1 MPRRRQRAS
10 RVGLFSVAAL
20 VALLTGGSLWLDQ
33 RGELVTANV
42 AGKRERIIV
51 RYQPMGEWDRYF
63 EVTAAFDRPNGES
76 HVATVRVPAE
86 RYASL
91 RAGDSIEVR
100 YLPQFP
106 LLARTSDRSTAGA
119 VRDIAAGFVRI
130 PLVAWVAAGVLSL
143 WIASRLGVVPVF
155 AVGAAW
161 ATAAWLLFFTPPSR
175 ERPRPAETMAEV
187 QRITLVNRAPSRT
200 RNRRPG
206 RFRFDRRL
214 DLPYQVVELHVPN
227 ESGDTVLAV
236 DAVDSGSVK
245 GLVHNA
251 RLPVRLDPDAPRDAR
266 LAGGTRRFTEVNRY
280 HFVGPVFGF
289 VILGTLAAS
298 GSAWRRSRRTIGHPQ
313 RMTHRGGQMIPHEGG
328 A

>member
-10 RVGLFSVAAL
+10 RVGLFSVAA
-20 VALLTGGSLWLDQ
+20 VVGLLAGGSLWLDQ
-33 RGELVTANV
+33 RGELVTAKV
-42 AGKRERIIV
+42 AQKRERIVV

-76 HVATVRVPAE
+76 HVATVRVPAK
-86 RYASL
+86 RYAAL
-91 RAGDSIEVR
+91 RTGDSIEVR

-106 LLARTSDRSTAGA
+106 LLARISDRSTAGA
-119 VRDIAAGFVRI
+119 VRDIAAAFIGI
-130 PLVAWVAAGVLSL
+130 PIVGWITAGVLSL
-143 WIASRLGVVPVF
+143 WIVSRLGVIPVF

-161 ATAAWLLFFTPPSR
+161 AMAAWLLFFTPPSR
-175 ERPRPAETMAEV
+175 ERPRPAQSMAEV
-187 QRITLVNRAPSRT
+187 QRITLVTRAPSRT

-206 RFRFDRRL
+206 RYRFDRRL
-214 DLPYQVVELHVPN
+214 DLPYQVVELHLPN
-227 ESGDTVLAV
+227 VSGDTVLAV
-236 DAVDSGSVK
+236 DAVDSGSVA
-245 GLVHNA
+245 GLAHGA
-251 RLPVRLDPDAPRDAR
+251 RLPVRLDPVEPHDAR

-289 VILGTLAAS
+289 VVLGTLAAS

-313 RMTHRGGQMIPHEGG
+313 RMTHRGGQMVPHEGG